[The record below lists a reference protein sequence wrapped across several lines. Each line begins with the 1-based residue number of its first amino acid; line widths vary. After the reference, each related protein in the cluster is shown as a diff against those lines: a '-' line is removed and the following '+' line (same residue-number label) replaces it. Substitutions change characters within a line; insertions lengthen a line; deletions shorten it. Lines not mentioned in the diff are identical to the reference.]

1 MSGEEGAAPGGAT
14 LGKTLRCTISL
25 RMMGWRVTSL
35 PSSLRAE
42 GDLPREETLQTRRVC
57 GGGRSRGSGTAPPG
71 GRAAAD
77 QEPGCTRAGL
87 SRSHDTRLRRAPQT
101 TPPTLAIL
109 GGGGWKGC
117 RERLRGTAKP
127 LSGERGFGSRPAQPS
142 PSGATLGK
150 ALEASELHFPH
161 F

>member
-1 MSGEEGAAPGGAT
+1 MSGEEGAAPGGGT

-35 PSSLRAE
+35 PSSLGAE
-42 GDLPREETLQTRRVC
+42 GDLPREETLQTRWVC

-87 SRSHDTRLRRAPQT
+87 SRSHDTRTEAGPSDDPSHARHPGRRRLEGLPGTSQRDCKAPQRGAGVRF
-101 TPPTLAIL
+101 PPSSAVAKRCNV
-109 GGGGWKGC
+109 G
-117 RERLRGTAKP
+117 EGT
-127 LSGERGFGSRPAQPS
+127 
-142 PSGATLGK
+142 
-150 ALEASELHFPH
+150 
-161 F
+161 